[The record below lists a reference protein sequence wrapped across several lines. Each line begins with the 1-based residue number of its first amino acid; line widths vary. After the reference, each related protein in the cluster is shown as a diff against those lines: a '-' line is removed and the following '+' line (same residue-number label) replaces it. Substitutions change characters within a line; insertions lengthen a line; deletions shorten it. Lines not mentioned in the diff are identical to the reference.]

1 MKYWLIKSEPN
12 DFSWSEQVAKGAA
25 GETWDG
31 VRNHQAAAF
40 LREMKVGDQAFFYH
54 SGKERQIVGT
64 VEITRAAYPDPTD
77 ASGRFVAVTVRA
89 LKPLAEPVTLSAIKA
104 EPTLAEWRLVR
115 NSRLSVM
122 PVSRAEW
129 QRVQRLSR
137 GS

>member
-1 MKYWLIKSEPN
+1 
-12 DFSWSEQVAKGAA
+12 
-25 GETWDG
+25 
-31 VRNHQAAAF
+31 
-40 LREMKVGDQAFFYH
+40 MKVGDQAFFYH

-129 QRVQRLSR
+129 QRVMRLSR